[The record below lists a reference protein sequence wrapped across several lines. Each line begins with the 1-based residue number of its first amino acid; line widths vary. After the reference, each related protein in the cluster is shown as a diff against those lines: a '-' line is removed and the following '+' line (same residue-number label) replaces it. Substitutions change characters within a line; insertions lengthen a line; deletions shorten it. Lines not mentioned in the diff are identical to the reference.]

1 MSSRKSIIVIS
12 SLIASVWI
20 AAIAYAKVE
29 KKKAS
34 LKKNSTE
41 SNYYV
46 IDPDSCGHV
55 VCCIESVE
63 ECDTTPPLHRLYIS
77 DCGIP
82 FYSYR
87 NYNVGD
93 SVDFYNSVKH

>member
-1 MSSRKSIIVIS
+1 MSSRKSIIVMA
-12 SLIASVWI
+12 LLTASVWI
-20 AAIAYAKVE
+20 AAIAYAKSE
-29 KKKAS
+29 KKKTV
-34 LKKNSTE
+34 LEKNPIA

-46 IDPDSCGHV
+46 IEPDSCGFIS
-55 VCCIESVE
+55 CCIESIE

-93 SVDFYNSVKH
+93 TVDFYNSVKH